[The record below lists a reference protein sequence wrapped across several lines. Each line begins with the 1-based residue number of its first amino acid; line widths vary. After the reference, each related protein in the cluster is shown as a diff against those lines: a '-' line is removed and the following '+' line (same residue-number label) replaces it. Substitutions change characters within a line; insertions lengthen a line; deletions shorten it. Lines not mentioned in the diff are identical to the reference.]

1 MSAMKPETRAFVYG
15 ISGVPVLLFVA
26 MLACYGR
33 GTGEALGLLADRSG
47 ILLTGA
53 PGFRGFGGGFS
64 ANVLMSVAAIV
75 ASVATG
81 ALLCIGTIANMRLIR
96 LISLGVV
103 NLLRNTPW
111 LIALYA
117 MLYLLPFYVPVF
129 GTVIPFS
136 PFVKA
141 VVGLS
146 LPVTANVAEVLRGGV
161 DAIPSGQWESA
172 RALGYRKGQILRYVV
187 IPQAVPLIIPNMMTV
202 FATLFI
208 GSSLAVVTGTSD
220 VLSVANT
227 ITASDGSQYA
237 TAVQLYVLLL
247 FFLFAFPIATLAR
260 RLERQIREKS

>member
-75 ASVATG
+75 VSVATG

-161 DAIPSGQWESA
+161 DAIPSGQWETA

-202 FATLFI
+202 FATL
-208 GSSLAVVTGTSD
+208 S
-220 VLSVANT
+220 
-227 ITASDGSQYA
+227 
-237 TAVQLYVLLL
+237 
-247 FFLFAFPIATLAR
+247 TLR
-260 RLERQIREKS
+260 